1 MQHLTDASK
10 SISINGTEG
19 PAVNYAVCCFPIPGD
34 PAHGFFRGIKGCWYT
49 GKLVPLLISNEIMT
63 LQDGPISSGRK

>member
-19 PAVNYAVCCFPIPGD
+19 PAVNYAVCCFPIPAIRLMAFLSEAKD
-34 PAHGFFRGIKGCWYT
+34 YWYT
-49 GKLVPLLISNEIMT
+49 ENIVPLLISNE
-63 LQDGPISSGRK
+63 